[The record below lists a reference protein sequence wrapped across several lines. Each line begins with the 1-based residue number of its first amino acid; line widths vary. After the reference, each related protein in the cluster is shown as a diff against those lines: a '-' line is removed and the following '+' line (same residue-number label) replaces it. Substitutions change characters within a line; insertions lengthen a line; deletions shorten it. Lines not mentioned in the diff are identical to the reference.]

1 MSNAPNPGDLRS
13 LWQTMPATPVT
24 ITAEEMRLR
33 ATAFQRKVSRR
44 NLVEYIATA
53 VVVAAFGWYATFPVP
68 ATPLWPIA
76 NLMIVAG
83 ALVIAWNLHRLAR
96 ASAPPSGASAASL
109 IDFQRAEYVRQR
121 DALKSVW
128 LWYVG
133 PVVPGFVLWL
143 VAMGISTP
151 DHAPARTMAGLA
163 ATAVIAALVFGGVIL
178 LNLLG
183 AARLQR
189 LIEDL
194 DRYSEK
200 Q

>member
-1 MSNAPNPGDLRS
+1 MSNTPNPGDLQS
-13 LWQTMPATPVT
+13 LWQSMPTTSVT

-33 ATAFQRKVSRR
+33 AMAFQRKVRRR

-53 VVVAAFGWYATFPVP
+53 VVVAAFGWYATLPVP

-96 ASAPPSGASAASL
+96 AATPPSGASAASL
-109 IDFQRAEYVRQR
+109 IDFQRGELTRQR

-143 VAMGISTP
+143 VAMGIGTP
-151 DHAPARTMAGLA
+151 DHAPVRPIASLA
-163 ATAVIAALVFGGVIL
+163 ITAVVAAFVFGGVIQ

-189 LIEDL
+189 MIDDL
-194 DRYSEK
+194 ERYKEK
-200 Q
+200 E